1 MLKVLCEVHKGHI
14 FICIK
19 YNYRNIICKKL
30 SGKGIIL
37 KY

>member
-14 FICIK
+14 FIRIK
-19 YNYRNIICKKL
+19 YNYGYIICEKL

-37 KY
+37 KC